1 MGNER
6 HELTAKP
13 AAPGMAR
20 LLYVTFSKYEGDW
33 SSLPHS
39 HYFSE
44 LFYVKSGKG
53 QFLIGEDVF
62 PIGKDDLILV
72 NPNVAHT
79 ETSLNTEPLEYVILG
94 VEGMEFSFPGKK
106 EYMHFNCRERQQNLM
121 FYFSALLTE
130 STEKQPDYELV
141 CRNLLEV
148 LIIRLSRYQHFSY
161 ELVPARKFNQE
172 CRKIKHYIDAHYAEE
187 LSLDKLAQSAHLN
200 KYYVVHAFTDAYG
213 ISPINYL
220 AEKRIQVSKELL
232 SGTDHSIAEI
242 AQLSG
247 FSSQSYFSQ
256 CFKKSCGMSASA
268 YRKACE

>member
-6 HELTAKP
+6 YELTSI
-13 AAPGMAR
+13 PGTTDTAR

-33 SSLPHS
+33 SSLKHS

-44 LFYVKSGKG
+44 LFYVKNGKG
-53 QFLIGEDVF
+53 QFMIEDEVF
-62 PIGKDDLILV
+62 SIGKDDLILV

-94 VEGMEFSFPGKK
+94 VEGIEFSFPGEK
-106 EYMHFNCRERQQNLM
+106 EYMHFNCRERKQNLM

-130 STEKQPDYELV
+130 TTQQQTDYELV

-148 LIIRLSRYQHFSY
+148 LIINLRRYQDFSFD
-161 ELVPARKFNQE
+161 LVSTRKFNQE
-172 CRKIKHYIDAHYAEE
+172 CRKIKHYIDTHYAQD
-187 LSLDKLAQSAHLN
+187 LSLDKLAKLAHLN

-232 SGTDHSIAEI
+232 SGTDHSIGEI

-247 FSSQSYFSQ
+247 FSSQSYFAQ
-256 CFKKSCGMSASA
+256 CFKKSCGMSAGD
-268 YRKACE
+268 YRKTYE